1 VEQEPYV
8 FEGTI
13 RENILFGAHF
23 ELSLYQRVI
32 GASCLDKDIQ
42 LMPEGD
48 LSKVGEKGLTLS
60 GGQRARLSFARAL
73 Y

>member
-1 VEQEPYV
+1 MIE
-8 FEGTI
+8 
-13 RENILFGAHF
+13 
-23 ELSLYQRVI
+23 
-32 GASCLDKDIQ
+32 ASCLDRDLL

-73 Y
+73 YSQNDIYILDDPLSAVDSRVAKIMFN